1 MRILVSLL
9 LVIFTSVVAHA
20 ADTGREAVVAAKTRL
35 DQAFQDRDRSTIE
48 AMMTPDHVAVTTYY
62 GGPYAIAQQLE
73 TLDQLDADFFDFSE
87 PEVTFLG
94 DGSAWVSFENSY
106 RGSYAGKPLP
116 ARVFVSELWVK
127 QDGTWLQKLYQETV
141 IDPE

>member
-62 GGPYAIAQQLE
+62 GGGRISVLAGLNLLACTTESDEWLA
-73 TLDQLDADFFDFSE
+73 LRMH
-87 PEVTFLG
+87 FL
-94 DGSAWVSFENSY
+94 
-106 RGSYAGKPLP
+106 
-116 ARVFVSELWVK
+116 
-127 QDGTWLQKLYQETV
+127 
-141 IDPE
+141 